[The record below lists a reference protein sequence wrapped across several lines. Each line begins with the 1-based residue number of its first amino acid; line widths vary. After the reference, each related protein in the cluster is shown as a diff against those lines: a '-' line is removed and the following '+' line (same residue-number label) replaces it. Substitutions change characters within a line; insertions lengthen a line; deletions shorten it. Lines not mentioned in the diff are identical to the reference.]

1 MIFKFCNIFKKTSF
15 VFSALTFSLGI
26 ALISFSDIAV
36 AKYAWPG
43 ISEQAETLED
53 RVQPPRGFKRIEA
66 HRNSFA
72 SGLRGLPLK
81 KKTTPVRLYNGSLK
95 WNQFAHLHVIDI
107 DVGKR
112 DLQQCADAV
121 MRLRAEYLYSRKRYG
136 DIAFNYT
143 NGKRVHYTRWARD
156 RSYKRF
162 RKYMT
167 SIFVY
172 AGTYSLSKELQ
183 TVPQSDMKIGDVFIH
198 GGFPGH
204 AVIVADMVQNPDT
217 KEKRFLLV
225 QSFMPAQDMHI
236 LRNPANPQSPWYDA
250 NVGKVLI
257 TPEWTFKN
265 VKLKRFKN

>member
-1 MIFKFCNIFKKTSF
+1 MVKLFNVSQKAAAGFLVLSLSF
-15 VFSALTFSLGI
+15 STV
-26 ALISFSDIAV
+26 LISFTRGAE
-36 AKYAWPG
+36 AKYSWSTTA
-43 ISEQAETLED
+43 EQSETLEQ
-53 RVQPPRGFKRIEA
+53 RIQPPEGFQRIPA
-66 HRNSFA
+66 RQNSFA
-72 SGLRGLPLK
+72 SWLRGLPLK
-81 KKTTPVRLYNGSLK
+81 KKSSPVRLHNGSLK

-143 NGKRVHYTRWARD
+143 NGKRIYYTRWAKD

-167 SIFVY
+167 NIFIY
-172 AGTYSLSKELQ
+172 AGTYSLSKELP
-183 TVPQSDMKIGDVFIH
+183 TVPVSDIKIGDIFIH

-204 AVIVADMVQNPDT
+204 AVIVADMVHNPAT

-225 QSFMPAQDMHI
+225 QSFMPAQEMHV
-236 LRNPANPQSPWYDA
+236 LRNPANPTSPWYDA
-250 NVGKVLI
+250 NVGNMLI

-265 VKLKRFKN
+265 VKLKRFRD